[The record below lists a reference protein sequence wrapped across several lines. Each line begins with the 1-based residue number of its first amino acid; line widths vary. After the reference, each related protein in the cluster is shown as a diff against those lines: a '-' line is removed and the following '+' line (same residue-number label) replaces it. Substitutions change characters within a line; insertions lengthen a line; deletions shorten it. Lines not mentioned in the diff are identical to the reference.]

1 MRSSWVVRTAIL
13 GARVGGLLT
22 DCAAALVAGSLLL
35 GCACGA
41 APGRAET
48 HAAPVA
54 STPAVMSGGGPE
66 PAAGPPATA
75 EVEARVDPK
84 IDPRIDPSLRW
95 IIAGGGALPE
105 SNQVSIEQ
113 DLGLAL
119 GLVEGSPGVLLFA
132 GGPGTRTVQVQRDAE
147 ELEAAD
153 PLVMALADLFSPR
166 GGRGARYRPTTL
178 PVAAEA
184 SASSVLGALKKA
196 LAAPGAGPLF
206 LYVAGH
212 GDAGAAPRD
221 NTIALWGQSRLSVA
235 ELAEVVDAGARP
247 LALVLT
253 TCFSGG
259 FAELA
264 FAGAEPG
271 RGAAMTPRCGLF
283 ASTWDLEASGCDP
296 NPDRRAQE
304 GYGLHFLAALRGH
317 DRDGERLPVAEL
329 DLDDDGRI
337 SLLEAHTRARIAARG
352 IGVPTT
358 TSERWLREV
367 GPVAGR
373 SVAVT
378 LPEEEAVIR
387 ALGAELGIDPAE
399 PASAADALAELER
412 AIDERKGALLEA
424 QVAEDRAYGDAAAAI
439 LGRWPVL
446 DDPWHPDFA
455 TMLADDRA
463 AIASHLEVDASYR
476 AYLDARGEADR
487 IQIEIGDLRGEAA
500 RYERLARAIETRAL
514 AGRLAARGGAEWR
527 HYAELLACE
536 RSLPPVGSAG
546 S

>member
-13 GARVGGLLT
+13 GARVRGLLT
-22 DCAAALVAGSLLL
+22 DGAAALVAGSLLL

-48 HAAPVA
+48 QAAPVA
-54 STPAVMSGGGPE
+54 STSVAQREGEVE
-66 PAAGPPATA
+66 PAAGPSATA
-75 EVEARVDPK
+75 RVEAPVPVK
-84 IDPRIDPSLRW
+84 IDPSLRW

-119 GLVEGSPGVLLFA
+119 RLVEGSPGVLLFA

-147 ELEAAD
+147 ELEAED
-153 PLVMALADLFSPR
+153 PVVMALADLFSPR

-184 SASSVLGALKKA
+184 SASSLLRALTQA

-235 ELAEVVDAGARP
+235 ELAEVVDTGARP

-264 FAGAEPG
+264 FAGADPVK
-271 RGAAMTPRCGLF
+271 GAAMTPRCGLF

-317 DRDGERLPVAEL
+317 DRDGESLPVAEL
-329 DLDDDGRI
+329 DLDEDGRI

-367 GPVAGR
+367 APGAGR
-373 SVAVT
+373 SVAIA
-378 LPEEEAVIR
+378 LLEEEAVIR

-399 PASAADALAELER
+399 PASAAEALAELER
-412 AIDERKGALLEA
+412 AIDDRKGALLEA
-424 QVAEDRAYGDAAAAI
+424 QLAEDRAYGSAAAAI

-455 TMLADDRA
+455 TMLEDDRA
-463 AIASHLEVDASYR
+463 AIASHLEVDATYR
-476 AYLDARGEADR
+476 AYLHARGEADR

-500 RYERLARAIETRAL
+500 RYERLARAIETLAL
-514 AGRLAARGGAEWR
+514 AGRLAARGGADWD

-536 RSLPPVGSAG
+536 RSLPPVDSAG